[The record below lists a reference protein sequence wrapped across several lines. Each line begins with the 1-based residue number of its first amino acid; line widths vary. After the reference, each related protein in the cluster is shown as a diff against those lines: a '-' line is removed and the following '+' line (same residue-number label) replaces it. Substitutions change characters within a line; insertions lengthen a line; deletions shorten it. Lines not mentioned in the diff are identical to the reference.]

1 MVLAASAQPVNH
13 PRDNR
18 TDVARQ
24 RPIVNPTQSNHQGGP
39 APAIDIRCLRV
50 DYGAFC
56 AVDDLTLSV
65 PAGEVF
71 GLVGPNGAGKTST
84 FRVLT
89 TLMEPTYG
97 EVMLDGV
104 DVLEDVEGAR
114 RVMGY
119 MPDLAPLP
127 ADLKVWEFLDFHAAA
142 YGLGGRGQRRE
153 RVAECLEEVALTD
166 QWHSWCKELSR
177 GQMQRVVLAKTL
189 LHRPRVL
196 ILDEPASGLDPLARR
211 DLRNA
216 LRKLADA
223 GATVF
228 VSSHIL
234 SELAEMCSSLCVMN
248 RGRLLAAGT
257 VEQVRHQL
265 GSTER
270 TLTATMLARQE
281 DAAAWLRS
289 QPAVHDLRLAGPQV
303 LFGFSGSDEAQAD
316 LLEGLIRLG
325 IRMRAFEEKRSS
337 LEDIL
342 VEVAETNRRP

>member
-1 MVLAASAQPVNH
+1 
-13 PRDNR
+13 
-18 TDVARQ
+18 
-24 RPIVNPTQSNHQGGP
+24 VNPTPSHP
-39 APAIDIRCLRV
+39 AGEAAAAIDIRYLRV

-56 AVDDLTLSV
+56 AVNDLTLSV
-65 PAGEVF
+65 PPGEVF

-97 EVMLDGV
+97 EVILDGV
-104 DVLEDVEGAR
+104 DVLEDLEGAR
-114 RVMGY
+114 RIMGY

-127 ADLKVWEFLDFHAAA
+127 GDLKVWEFLDFHAAA
-142 YGLGGRGQRRE
+142 YGLGNRALRRE
-153 RVAECLEEVALTD
+153 RVTECLEEVALTD
-166 QWHSWCKELSR
+166 LWHNWCKELSR

-196 ILDEPASGLDPLARR
+196 VLDEPASGLDPLARR

-216 LRKLADA
+216 LRRLADA

-248 RGRLLAAGT
+248 RGRLLAAGS
-257 VEQVRHQL
+257 VEQVCAQL

-270 TLTATMLARQE
+270 TLRATLLGRQD
-281 DAAAWLRS
+281 DAAAWLRT
-289 QPAVHDLRLAGPQV
+289 QPAVHDLRIADAQV
-303 LFGFSGSDEAQAD
+303 VFGFSGSDEAQAD
-316 LLEGLIRLG
+316 LMEGLIQLG
-325 IRMRAFEEKRSS
+325 VRMRAFEEKRSS
-337 LEDIL
+337 FEDIL